1 MATSAYQVEGAVRAD
16 GRGPSIWDTFSAV
29 PGAIRSGETGAVAC
43 DHYRRFESDIEL
55 MASIGV
61 GAYRFSVAWPRIQPD
76 GSGPPNK
83 RGLDHYRRVVD
94 ALRSH
99 DIVPTLTL
107 YHWDL
112 PQALE
117 DAGGWPV
124 RDTAEHFAEY
134 AAIVAR
140 SLRDAVPMWIT
151 INEPMVAAWL
161 GYALGV
167 HAPGRTDEDAAIAA
181 AHHLLLAHGLATEAI
196 RSETSGEVGIALN
209 LYPCRP
215 AREDPD
221 DEHAARLADDQLNR
235 LYLDPVFGRD
245 YPGSVTDR
253 YARVFDAGLVHDGDL
268 ATISVPID
276 FLGVNYYTVHTVTV
290 DAAAVDRGSE
300 LPASMGVRSITPPD
314 VEVTSMGWPIQPDGL
329 TEMLTRIERGYGP
342 SRVYVTENGA
352 AFDDRVVEGRVA
364 DERRIDYLERHVS
377 AAHDS
382 IEAGVPLAGYFVW
395 SLLDNF
401 EWSEGYDKRF
411 GIVHVDFATQERTL
425 KDSARW
431 YGGSISGRS

>member
-1 MATSAYQVEGAVRAD
+1 
-16 GRGPSIWDTFSAV
+16 
-29 PGAIRSGETGAVAC
+29 
-43 DHYRRFESDIEL
+43 

-76 GSGPPNK
+76 GSGPVNR

-94 ALRSH
+94 ALRNH

-124 RDTAEHFAEY
+124 RDTAERFAEY

-140 SLRDAVPMWIT
+140 SLGDAVPMWIT

-167 HAPGRTDEDAAIAA
+167 HAPGRTDEDAALAA

-196 RSETSGEVGIALN
+196 RSETSGEVGIAMN

-215 AREDPD
+215 ARRDPD
-221 DEHAARLADDQLNR
+221 DERVARLADDQLNR
-235 LYLDPVFGRD
+235 LYLDPVFGRA
-245 YPGSVTDR
+245 YPRSVMDR
-253 YARVFDAGLVHDGDL
+253 YARAFDAGLVHDGDL
-268 ATISVPID
+268 AAISAPID
-276 FLGVNYYTVHTVTV
+276 FLGVNYYTVHTVTA
-290 DAAAVDRGSE
+290 DTEAVDRGSE
-300 LPASMGVRSITPPD
+300 LPASMGVRSITPPGA
-314 VEVTSMGWPIQPDGL
+314 EVTSMGWPIQPDGL
-329 TEMLTRIERGYGP
+329 TEMLTRIEREYGP
-342 SRVYVTENGA
+342 SRLYVTENGA

-364 DERRIDYLERHVS
+364 DDRRIDYLERHVT
-377 AAHDS
+377 AARDS
-382 IEAGVPLAGYFVW
+382 IEAGVSLAGYFVW

-401 EWSEGYDKRF
+401 EWSEGYGKRF
-411 GIVHVDFATQERTL
+411 GIVHVDLATQERTL

-431 YGGSISGRS
+431 YGGLSSGRS